1 MAIAQTVL
9 QIGEL
14 ATECGVSIDT
24 IRYYERR
31 KLLPHA
37 GRTSGGFRLYTPE
50 AVERLRFIKQAQE
63 IGFSLDEIGELLS
76 NGGAAEC
83 QRVRDLL
90 RAKLDELDERIRA
103 MQKFHRTLA
112 DHLAACEREL
122 RLRGKAAQC
131 PVIVEIAQI
140 AHSPQSVTRKDKK
153 AWKRK

>member
-1 MAIAQTVL
+1 MAQTVFH
-9 QIGEL
+9 IGEL
-14 ATECGVSIDT
+14 AAQGGVGIDT

-31 KLLPHA
+31 KLLPQA

-50 AVERLRFIKQAQE
+50 AIERLRFITQAQE
-63 IGFSLDEIGELLS
+63 MGFSLDEIGELLS
-76 NGGAAEC
+76 SGGAAEC

-103 MQKFHRTLA
+103 MQNFHRTLA
-112 DHLAACEREL
+112 DHLAVCEREL

-153 AWKRK
+153 PWKGK

>member
-1 MAIAQTVL
+1 MTSPVL
-9 QIGEL
+9 RIGEL
-14 ATECGVSIDT
+14 AAQSGVSIDT

-50 AVERLRFIKQAQE
+50 AVGRLRFIKQAQE

-76 NGGAAEC
+76 SGGAAEC

-90 RAKLDELDERIRA
+90 RAKLDELDERIGA
-103 MQKFHRTLA
+103 MRRFRGTLA

-122 RLRGKAAQC
+122 KKKGAAAQC
-131 PVIVEIAQI
+131 PVLTGIAQI
-140 AHSPQSVTRKDKK
+140 RRASKAASPGEKK
-153 AWKRK
+153 R